1 MRPSHHT
8 FHHSPLNAKSSPA
21 LGKICRSGLGIG
33 ALLLLSAGSVAAQ
46 RINVTVNGS
55 PVEFAGMGPMQVQ
68 GRTLVPVRGVLEKLG
83 AEVAWV
89 PSTRSVIASTPSM
102 DIQLHLGD
110 NHATVNGKSVTL
122 DVPAQEING
131 HTMVPLR
138 FLGEAL
144 GGTVKWD
151 DVTRTVTIVTNGQT
165 TPNGQGNN
173 VQGNNGQGNSVAGGP
188 TRTSPG
194 SSAEPKIAAITFK
207 ADDWY
212 GWLQPGHSVNVV
224 LTGTPRGEATFRIP
238 GLTDAMPMRE
248 TEPGKYEAI
257 WTSPTTKQLQL
268 KDASILGELKIGDK
282 SAPAVQA
289 TSHLSVDSKP
299 PTILDRLPEPNTRV
313 NSDRPNIS
321 AVFEDAGSGV
331 WPPSMRLLVNGRDVS
346 KEAKVTANFVS
357 YTPAEP
363 LPPGETTV
371 VLAINDKA
379 TNEARVEWKFDVLSA
394 NTTAGIR
401 SVKQNAGKTLEPG
414 DVLHVEMDG
423 VAGGIG
429 TFSLGNIKGVKLTES
444 PAGHYATDYTIR
456 KGDDVQN
463 ATLATNLT
471 LADGQK
477 FTRQADKAVSV
488 NTGKPTAPVIV
499 YPNKTDA
506 LDSPLV
512 IRGKANPHA
521 QVRVKVD
528 YSSKL
533 LGLLPVQGT
542 AADTIVTSDKNG
554 NWKTD
559 PIDLNN
565 LLSNRNVDY
574 TISATAISAT
584 EEKSTPTQ
592 FRFRLR

>member
-1 MRPSHHT
+1 MSQSNITLSTALWRT
-8 FHHSPLNAKSSPA
+8 GSSQPFRKVC
-21 LGKICRSGLGIG
+21 GTSIGVG
-33 ALLLLSAGSVAAQ
+33 ALLLLSTGNVLAQ
-46 RINVTVNGS
+46 RINVIVNGS
-55 PVEFAGMGPMQVQ
+55 PVVFAGLGPLQMQ

-110 NHATVNGKSVTL
+110 NQATVNGKQVTL

-144 GGTVKWD
+144 GGVVKWD
-151 DVTRTVTIVTNGQT
+151 DATRTVTIVTSGQN
-165 TPNGQGNN
+165 PGHPSSIASDLSRNAQANN
-173 VQGNNGQGNSVAGGP
+173 
-188 TRTSPG
+188 
-194 SSAEPKIAAITFK
+194 AEPKIAGVTFK

-212 GWLQPGHSVNVV
+212 GWVQPGHTVNVE
-224 LTGTPRGEATFRIP
+224 LTGTPHGTAMFRIP
-238 GLTDAMPMRE
+238 GLTEALPMKE
-248 TEPGKYEAI
+248 TEPGKYVAV
-257 WTSPTTKQLQL
+257 WTVPTTKQLQL
-268 KDASILGELKIGDK
+268 KEASILGELKIGEK
-282 SAPAVQA
+282 SAPTVQA
-289 TSHLSVDSKP
+289 LGKLSVDSKP
-299 PTILDRLPEPNTRV
+299 PTILDRLPEPDAHV
-313 NSDRPNIS
+313 NSTRPNIS
-321 AVFEDAGSGV
+321 AVFEDSGSGV

-346 KEAKVTANFVS
+346 KEARVTANFVS
-357 YTPAEP
+357 YTPTEP

-371 VLAINDKA
+371 ILAINDKA
-379 TNEARVEWKFDVLSA
+379 TNEAKVEWKFDVLSA
-394 NTTAGIR
+394 ETNAGIR

-414 DVLHVEMDG
+414 DVLHVEIDG
-423 VAGGIG
+423 VPGGTA
-429 TFSLGNIKGVKLTES
+429 TFSLGNIKGVKLAES

-463 ATLATNLT
+463 ATLATNLV
-471 LADGQK
+471 LPDGQK

-488 NTGKPTAPVIV
+488 MTGKPTAPVIV
-499 YPNKTDA
+499 YPAKGDA
-506 LDSPLV
+506 LSSPLI
-512 IRGKANPHA
+512 IRGKATPHT
-521 QVRVKVD
+521 QIRVKVD

-542 AADTIVTSDKNG
+542 AADAIVTTDKNG

-574 TISATAISAT
+574 TISATAISTTA
-584 EEKSTPTQ
+584 EKSDTTQ
-592 FRFRLR
+592 YRFRIR

>member
-1 MRPSHHT
+1 MRPDNEPFLCSSRKAGV
-8 FHHSPLNAKSSPA
+8 SPKF
-21 LGKICRSGLGIG
+21 GRICRSGLGIG
-33 ALLLLSAGSVAAQ
+33 ALLLLSTGNVWAQ
-46 RINVTVNGS
+46 RINVIVNGS
-55 PVEFAGMGPMQVQ
+55 PVTFAGMGPLQVQ

-110 NHATVNGKSVTL
+110 NQATVNGKSVAL

-151 DVTRTVTIVTNGQT
+151 DVTRTVTIVTDGQT
-165 TPNGQGNN
+165 HL
-173 VQGNNGQGNSVAGGP
+173 VAPDP
-188 TRTSPG
+188 TRTPTVNN
-194 SSAEPKIAAITFK
+194 AEPKIAGITFK

-212 GWLQPGHSVNVV
+212 GWVQPGHTVNVE

-238 GLTDAMPMRE
+238 GLTDALPMKE
-248 TEPGKYEAI
+248 TEPGKYTAV
-257 WTSPTTKQLQL
+257 WTVPTTKQVQL
-268 KDASILGELKIGDK
+268 KDASILGELKIGEK

-289 TSHLSVDSKP
+289 AGHVSVDAKP

-321 AVFEDAGSGV
+321 AVFDDAGSGI
-331 WPPSMRLLVNGRDVS
+331 WPPSMRLIVNGRDVS
-346 KEAKVTANFVS
+346 KEARVTANFVS
-357 YTPAEP
+357 YTPSQP
-363 LPPGETTV
+363 LPPGETTI
-371 VLAINDKA
+371 VLAIDDKA
-379 TNEARVEWKFDVLSA
+379 TNEAKVEWKFDVLAADS
-394 NTTAGIR
+394 NAGIR

-423 VAGGIG
+423 VAGGVG
-429 TFSLGNIKGVKLTES
+429 TFSLGNIKGVRLTES

-463 ATLATNLT
+463 ATLATNLA
-471 LADGQK
+471 LPDGQK
-477 FTRQADKAVSV
+477 FTRQADKAVTV
-488 NTGKPTAPVIV
+488 NTGKPTAPTVT

-506 LDSPLV
+506 LNSPLV
-512 IRGKANPHA
+512 IRGKAGPNT

-542 AADTIVTSDKNG
+542 ASDAIVTADKNG

-574 TISATAISAT
+574 TISATAISTTA
-584 EEKSTPTQ
+584 EKSETTQ
-592 FRFRLR
+592 YRFRLR